1 MKIVQLSWISAAM
14 LGLSSLA
21 HAGFDGAISDGSQ
34 RQVGESEV
42 WVPFIHSKGKAG
54 IGSTGGKKVDFDG
67 LTVFASQNGD
77 VYSSGSDHNNSKY
90 VFSQVAGQDI
100 WFGEWSS
107 GTENGQAVDRAV
119 YYVGD
124 DTGTT
129 VPTSGSATY
138 TVAGINNGAT
148 LSGQFTADF
157 GAQTLNGALSNSN
170 LSINLYNNAINAST
184 AEFSGTAVAN
194 GMSIGHSQGHFFGAD
209 AAFLAGFAKFAGDST
224 LDTAFGGS
232 KN

>member
-1 MKIVQLSWISAAM
+1 MNIVRLSWASAAL
-14 LGLSSLA
+14 LGLSSMA
-21 HAGFDGAISDGSQ
+21 HAGFDGSISDGQ
-34 RQVGESEV
+34 HRQVGESEV
-42 WVPFIHSKGKAG
+42 WIPFIHTKGKAG
-54 IGSTGGKKVDFDG
+54 IGSTNGKRVDFGG
-67 LTVFASQNGD
+67 LAYLASQNGD
-77 VYSSGSDHNNSKY
+77 VYTSGSDHNNSKY

-107 GTENGQAVDRAV
+107 GSDNGQPIDRAV

-129 VPTSGSATY
+129 VPTSGTATY

-148 LSGQFTADF
+148 LAGTFTADF
-157 GAQTLNGALSNSN
+157 SAQTLSGTIANSN
-170 LSINLYNNAINAST
+170 LKVELLSNTIDASS
-184 AEFSGTAVAN
+184 AQFSGYAIAN
-194 GMSIGHSQGHFFGAD
+194 DADLGQSQGHFFGAN
-209 AAFLAGFAKFAGDST
+209 ASALAGFAKFEGNSS

>member
-1 MKIVQLSWISAAM
+1 MKIAQLSWISAAM

-21 HAGFDGAISDGSQ
+21 HAGFDGAISKEEH
-34 RQVGESEV
+34 RQVGESQV

-54 IGSTGGKKVDFDG
+54 IGSTGGKRVDFDG
-67 LTVFASQNGD
+67 LTVFASQNGE
-77 VYSSGSDHNNSKY
+77 VYTSGSDHNNSKY

-107 GTENGQAVDRAV
+107 GSSNGQANDRAV

-148 LSGQFTADF
+148 LAGQFTADF
-157 GAQTLNGALSNSN
+157 AAQKLNGSLSNSN
-170 LSINLYNNAINAST
+170 LAIHLYNNNINAAT

-194 GMSIGHSQGHFFGAD
+194 GLKIGQSQGHFFGAD

>member
-21 HAGFDGAISDGSQ
+21 HAGFDGGISNGEQ

-42 WVPFIHSKGKAG
+42 WVPFVHSKGKAG
-54 IGSTGGKKVDFDG
+54 IGSTGGKKVDFEG
-67 LTVFASQNGD
+67 LTTFASQNGD
-77 VYSSGSDHNNSKY
+77 VYTSGSDHNNSKY

-107 GTENGQAVDRAV
+107 GSENGQAVDRAV

-138 TVAGINNGAT
+138 TVAGINNGNALNGTFNADFAAQT
-148 LSGQFTADF
+148 LSGSIANANLKVELVNNSIDSATA
-157 GAQTLNGALSNSN
+157 Q
-170 LSINLYNNAINAST
+170 
-184 AEFSGTAVAN
+184 FSGSAVAN
-194 GMSIGHSQGHFFGAD
+194 DIELGHSQGHFFGAE
-209 AAFLAGFAKFAGDST
+209 AAFLAGFAQFEGNSS

-232 KN
+232 KD